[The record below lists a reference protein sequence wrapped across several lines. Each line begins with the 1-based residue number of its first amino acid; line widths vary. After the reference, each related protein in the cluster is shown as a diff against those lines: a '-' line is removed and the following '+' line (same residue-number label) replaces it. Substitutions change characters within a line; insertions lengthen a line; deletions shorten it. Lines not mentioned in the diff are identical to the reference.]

1 MGVFLLYYVYINRK
15 VNMILRWSGAY
26 AGSNII
32 VSNIKVH
39 KKLNILLNVIK
50 NTRR

>member
-1 MGVFLLYYVYINRK
+1 MGVFLLYYVCINRK

-26 AGSNII
+26 AGSSII
-32 VSNIKVH
+32 VSSIKVH
-39 KKLNILLNVIK
+39 KKLNILLSVIK